1 MLHTAIISSQETFA
15 VRQPVLRP
23 GKPVESCMFP
33 GDDLN
38 TTAHFGVFEDDALIG
53 VISVFKSNNDVFN
66 EEKQYQIRG
75 MAILHGHQKKGLGVK
90 LIEKAEE
97 YIAQQ
102 NGKTIWMNAREVAI
116 DFYKKTGYQIYGNP
130 FNIDG
135 IGTHY
140 IMYKHL

>member
-1 MLHTAIISSQETFA
+1 MLHTAKISSQQTFT

-23 GKPVESCMFP
+23 GKPVESCIFS

-38 TTAHFGVFEDDALIG
+38 TTAHFGVFEDKNLIG
-53 VISVFKSNNDVFN
+53 VISVFKNNNAAFT
-66 EEKQYQIRG
+66 EENQYQIRG
-75 MAILHGHQKKGLGVK
+75 MAILPGHQKKGLGVK
-90 LIEKAEE
+90 LVEKAEE
-97 YIAQQ
+97 YAVQQ
-102 NGKTIWMNAREVAI
+102 NSKLLWMNAREVATG
-116 DFYKKTGYQIYGNP
+116 FYKKTGYQIYGNP